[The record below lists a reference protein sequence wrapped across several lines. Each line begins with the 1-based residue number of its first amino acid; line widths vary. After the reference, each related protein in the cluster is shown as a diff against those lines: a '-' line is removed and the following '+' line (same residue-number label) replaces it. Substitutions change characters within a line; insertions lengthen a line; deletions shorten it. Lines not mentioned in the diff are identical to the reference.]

1 MNFKKTGKII
11 TVMAATAALIA
22 SLVSDKKDAKEEKIS
37 QI

>member
-22 SLVSDKKDAKEEKIS
+22 SLVTDKKSKDKNEEK
-37 QI
+37 

>member
-22 SLVSDKKDAKEEKIS
+22 SLLNDKKSKNMNEEK
-37 QI
+37 